1 MPKNFRHRLK
11 NIIKESLGDLS
22 WIQNSESNFNPKF
35 DFDGKEYWLDIS
47 MLNERDRE
55 KIVDYIKKVLPKHKG
70 FSDNFDNLNQTH
82 KGIIIHCGS
91 DETDYK
97 PEENLICFIPEY
109 YEDDYND
116 SQTGIPHI
124 YVDGREVIE
133 FINLSNDEEELDESL
148 EWSDKDEPFD
158 EKDKS
163 FENDP
168 SWKDDED
175 WELNPERS
183 YWKQGDAGGSGGGD
197 VNESE
202 EDPLK
207 WVKDVKADP
216 LTASPDVFFRDDDE
230 MYYTIGELNG
240 LGHDTTNME
249 EFTMCELA
257 INYGYRW
264 SEEHEGWYHRDE
276 VADFVNGNFPKGVRR
291 GLDESDELQWIKDV
305 PDTIPPYDRRIK
317 IDLKDFIFDIAK
329 YDVYLLHFLT
339 SDNFIGPTEEYM
351 QTGNGGE
358 AFTNDD
364 WDEFGYDEWVGDG
377 HWVDNHEWRKDPEI
391 WQYETR
397 ESMELTDG
405 IWKMIEWDTL
415 DYNLERGTH
424 QDRMVFKRKS
434 DGAYFALDFSGSHY
448 DGIEDWG
455 EELYQVFPKQITR
468 FIYESKLIKRV
479 IKEEVEGIDVAY
491 EDDNLVVIHPKTQEA
506 SCYYGNDTRWCT
518 SAEGGEAFDEYNS
531 SGNLYYYM
539 WKFKMPPKL
548 QNFQKIARLIGYG
561 KEYGEIGEFFL
572 FDDATMTPH
581 DILFNILEGKKDG
594 SGFTYPSKLK
604 PLNESWERALI
615 AVDTHYAKNG
625 LHKAPSEY
633 NNDDDYDEDDMGG
646 FGGELLDY

>member
-1 MPKNFRHRLK
+1 
-11 NIIKESLGDLS
+11 
-22 WIQNSESNFNPKF
+22 
-35 DFDGKEYWLDIS
+35 
-47 MLNERDRE
+47 
-55 KIVDYIKKVLPKHKG
+55 
-70 FSDNFDNLNQTH
+70 
-82 KGIIIHCGS
+82 
-91 DETDYK
+91 
-97 PEENLICFIPEY
+97 
-109 YEDDYND
+109 
-116 SQTGIPHI
+116 
-124 YVDGREVIE
+124 
-133 FINLSNDEEELDESL
+133 
-148 EWSDKDEPFD
+148 
-158 EKDKS
+158 
-163 FENDP
+163 
-168 SWKDDED
+168 
-175 WELNPERS
+175 
-183 YWKQGDAGGSGGGD
+183 
-197 VNESE
+197 
-202 EDPLK
+202 
-207 WVKDVKADP
+207 
-216 LTASPDVFFRDDDE
+216 
-230 MYYTIGELNG
+230 MYYTLDQ
-240 LGHDTTNME
+240 LGHDTTNMAE
-249 EFTMCELA
+249 MTMAELA
-257 INYGYRW
+257 TNYGYRW

-479 IKEEVEGIDVAY
+479 IKEEVDEWRSKQRKKKIEEDIDIAY
-491 EDDNLVVIHPKTQEA
+491 EDNNLIVIHPKTQEA

-615 AVDTHYAKNG
+615 AIDTHYAKNG
-625 LHKAPSEY
+625 LHKTPSEY